1 MTSHER
7 LLAQMVERA
16 ITSIE
21 SWLRPSMGEQAI
33 TLNESITLWL
43 AETTAG
49 PRTRREVVAHFK
61 ALGY

>member
-1 MTSHER
+1 
-7 LLAQMVERA
+7 
-16 ITSIE
+16 
-21 SWLRPSMGEQAI
+21 MGEQAI

-43 AETTAG
+43 TETTAG